1 MSSGTS
7 SVSSRRWR
15 TCPVAGRGLRSNSTA
30 QRSRQP
36 PIEWPLRA
44 SSSAR
49 TCRYEVP
56 QSSQTCCRRAGQ
68 MLTARTRIFCTSAAR
83 CQVEAGRQTRACGCR
98 RSRMK
103 AVVYARYGPP
113 EVLRLTD
120 VDTPVP
126 GDGQVLVKVHA
137 VSVNASDWEVLRG
150 KPVYSR
156 IGGPFRPRHRILGS
170 DIAGRVAS
178 TGPNA
183 TLFGPGDD
191 VFADIFSHMGG
202 FAEYVC
208 VPQAALAP
216 MPAGLTYEQ
225 AAALPQAGA
234 IAVQGIRDKGQVQPG
249 QKVLINGGGGGS
261 GMYAVQLAK
270 LDGAEVTGVDNAEK
284 LEFMRSLGAD
294 HVIDYARED
303 FTTSGR
309 GYDLI
314 LDLAAYRPAVA
325 YRRSLRPGGRYL
337 YVGGSVA
344 TLLQVL
350 LIGPLIGR
358 AERKRIRLLA
368 VRLGVQHLDPLV
380 ELSQAGKITTVI
392 DRRVPLSEVPAA
404 LRYLGE
410 GHAKGKVVV
419 TVG

>member
-1 MSSGTS
+1 M
-7 SVSSRRWR
+7 
-15 TCPVAGRGLRSNSTA
+15 
-30 QRSRQP
+30 
-36 PIEWPLRA
+36 
-44 SSSAR
+44 
-49 TCRYEVP
+49 
-56 QSSQTCCRRAGQ
+56 
-68 MLTARTRIFCTSAAR
+68 
-83 CQVEAGRQTRACGCR
+83 
-98 RSRMK
+98 
-103 AVVYARYGPP
+103 
-113 EVLRLTD
+113 
-120 VDTPVP
+120 
-126 GDGQVLVKVHA
+126 
-137 VSVNASDWEVLRG
+137 
-150 KPVYSR
+150 
-156 IGGPFRPRHRILGS
+156 
-170 DIAGRVAS
+170 
-178 TGPNA
+178 
-183 TLFGPGDD
+183 
-191 VFADIFSHMGG
+191 FADILSSMGG

-216 MPAGLTYEQ
+216 VPAGLTYEQ

-234 IAVQGIRDKGQVQPG
+234 IALQGIRDTGRVRPG

-303 FTTSGR
+303 FTRNGR

-314 LDLAAYRPAVA
+314 LDLAAYRPASA
-325 YRRSLRPGGRYL
+325 YRRSLMPGGRYL

-350 LIGPLIGR
+350 TIGPMIGR
-358 AERKRIRLLA
+358 AGRKKIRLLA

-380 ELSQAGKITTVI
+380 ELIRAGKITTVI
-392 DRRVPLSEVPAA
+392 DRRFALSEVPGA